1 MIQAHQLSFPFLR
14 RKIERII
21 KQTPVYLSLRFIAL
35 SPTFALLIFLSPKV
49 CMCIYM
55 HTYMSFP
62 GGVSGKESACKA
74 GDLGDVD
81 LIPGW
86 GRSPGGGH
94 GSPLQYSC
102 LEDSTQKGAW
112 QATVRGVQRV
122 RHNLTN
128 ERTHTLML
136 AVTSVVSN
144 SL

>member
-1 MIQAHQLSFPFLR
+1 MY
-14 RKIERII
+14 
-21 KQTPVYLSLRFIAL
+21 V
-35 SPTFALLIFLSPKV
+35 
-49 CMCIYM
+49 CIYM

-62 GGVSGKESACKA
+62 GGVTGKESACKA

-94 GSPLQYSC
+94 GNPLQYSC

-112 QATVRGVQRV
+112 QAIVRGVQRV

-128 ERTHTLML
+128 ERTHTHML
-136 AVTSVVSN
+136 AKSLQSCPTLCDPTDHSPPGSSVHGILRARILEWVAMPFSRG
-144 SL
+144 SS

>member
-1 MIQAHQLSFPFLR
+1 MY
-14 RKIERII
+14 
-21 KQTPVYLSLRFIAL
+21 V
-35 SPTFALLIFLSPKV
+35 
-49 CMCIYM
+49 CIYM

-94 GSPLQYSC
+94 GNPLQYSC

-112 QATVRGVQRV
+112 QATVHGVQRV

-128 ERTHTLML
+128 ERTHTRML